1 MAGMKRFS
9 CINFHES
16 KDVVAISI
24 LMQDKQ
30 PHEQNRCGKPDPL
43 NASQMTDVNTN
54 R

>member
-30 PHEQNRCGKPDPL
+30 PHEQNRCGTDPL
-43 NASQMTDVNTN
+43 NTSQMTDVNTN

>member
-1 MAGMKRFS
+1 MAGMKRIS

-16 KDVVAISI
+16 RYVVAISI

-30 PHEQNRCGKPDPL
+30 PHEKNRCRTDPL
-43 NASQMTDVNTN
+43 NASQMTDVIPN